1 MIVNHNF
8 LLHDLKNKN
17 DFCCTFFL
25 KIIFIFYP
33 GDVCP
38 GYHAV
43 ALSHVFS
50 LGDEDFLQNLPGR
63 VKQSKVIIVG
73 IRSMEPEAAVRNEEI

>member
-17 DFCCTFFL
+17 DFRCTFFF

-38 GYHAV
+38 GYHAM
-43 ALSHVFS
+43 AISHVFG
-50 LGDEDFLQNLPGR
+50 LGDEGFLQNLPGR
-63 VKQSKVIIVG
+63 VKPSKVIIVG
-73 IRSMEPEAAVRNEEI
+73 IGSMEHLLEMKKSD